1 MIAESGCEYRQRR
14 KSRKSGCGK
23 RRAGRKCSS
32 ERMYN
37 RRCKHGEWVYRE
49 NAAQDGRTRKERMK
63 NERCHCTEEKVERR
77 KLNLE
82 SNRRLRNFAP
92 LLCSLTQA
100 QWLRGSSTAL
110 QLYVYVAPLRISR
123 LNGSVALESSFC
135 TSSGSRHGK
144 ITSARDRGLRG
155 ALGSGTRPTQ
165 RRSTVRCVEC
175 ERTHW
180 CRTYSLNPKPLRRQ
194 SASGVDK

>member
-1 MIAESGCEYRQRR
+1 
-14 KSRKSGCGK
+14 
-23 RRAGRKCSS
+23 
-32 ERMYN
+32 
-37 RRCKHGEWVYRE
+37 
-49 NAAQDGRTRKERMK
+49 MK
-63 NERCHCTEEKVERR
+63 NERCQSTEEKVERR

-92 LLCSLTQA
+92 LLRSLTQA

-110 QLYVYVAPLRISR
+110 QLQVYIAPLRILR

-135 TSSGSRHGK
+135 TSSGSRNGK
-144 ITSARDRGLRG
+144 ITLERDRGLRG

-180 CRTYSLNPKPLRRQ
+180 CIVDALTVVKTHRHSSYHSLHSSPLCTARHVRLRFHPDLWLVAFASSLYRLVGGQRAQGRTNHARAVL
-194 SASGVDK
+194 ADE